1 MDNKY
6 KIMLF
11 LAKKNES
18 YTLLELSKQVKI
30 PYTTLLRIV
39 KELNDVTSTEVKGK
53 SNLIQ
58 IKWNEITTA
67 MLTVASFEEKKE
79 FLKKHPLIKKIA
91 EQTHETTLVFGSY
104 AKGTQTKN
112 SDIDLMIINPKGD
125 KNINF
130 HNLELLYDIKINPMF
145 FTKKEFELMLQDEE
159 ENVAK
164 QALKD
169 HVLLYGFKEFW
180 EDLKNAISKRNIWRK
195 I

>member
-6 KIMLF
+6 KVVLF

-30 PYTTLLRIV
+30 PYTTLLRV
-39 KELNDVTSTEVKGK
+39 VDDLSDVTTITTKGK
-53 SNLIQ
+53 SKLIQ

-79 FLKKHPLIKKIA
+79 FLKKHHLIKKIA
-91 EQTHETTLVFGSY
+91 EQTHETTLIFGSY

-112 SDIDLMIINPKGD
+112 SDIDLMIINTKGD
-125 KNINF
+125 KNVNF
-130 HNLELLYDIKINPMF
+130 HNLELLFDLKINPMF
-145 FTKKEFELMLQDEE
+145 FTKKEFKQMLQDNE

-164 QALKD
+164 QALKN
-169 HVLLYGFKEFW
+169 HVLINGFKEFW
-180 EDLKNAISKRNIWRK
+180 EEVKNAISKRNI
-195 I
+195 